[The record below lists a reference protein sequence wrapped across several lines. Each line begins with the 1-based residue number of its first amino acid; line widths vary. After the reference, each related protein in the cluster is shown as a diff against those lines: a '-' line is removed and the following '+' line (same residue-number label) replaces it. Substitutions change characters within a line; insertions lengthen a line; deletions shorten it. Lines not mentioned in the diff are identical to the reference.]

1 MINKQ
6 EFLQAF
12 KFLRSMMPDLVDVL
26 QLELREVMDYFVADL
41 VKFNQKIGPE
51 PSYVDYA
58 ESIDAILG
66 DEGYPPLF
74 AEFC

>member
-12 KFLRSMMPDLVDVL
+12 KFLRSMMPDLEDIL

-41 VKFNQKIGPE
+41 
-51 PSYVDYA
+51 
-58 ESIDAILG
+58 
-66 DEGYPPLF
+66 
-74 AEFC
+74 